1 MVNRW
6 EVSGGPPLHMHMIDA
21 SKDEAALAVHLYNDP
36 SESLSFEGFDVHRH
50 LAWLYLL
57 HAELTTLNQYGARLG
72 SGPGAGSC
80 WRRVGVLV
88 RTGSKIALTAEAQFD
103 GTDRSIGMNASRV

>member
-1 MVNRW
+1 
-6 EVSGGPPLHMHMIDA
+6 
-21 SKDEAALAVHLYNDP
+21 VHLYNDP

-80 WRRVGVLV
+80 WRRVGYWFGPDARSADGLSAIRWNESFRRNERLKRV
-88 RTGSKIALTAEAQFD
+88 KAEA
-103 GTDRSIGMNASRV
+103 GIGMSARGDVAVRSGTAP